1 MSTTPTT
8 PARFSPACFVQPA
21 AFGLTCWELSSINT
35 SHCVGEGG
43 QAAVYLA
50 DMMGV
55 DTFCM
60 KVAKVR
66 MPPANLLCSTDFGR
80 LA

>member
-1 MSTTPTT
+1 MSAAPTT

-21 AFGLTCWELSSINT
+21 DFGPTRLDLSPINT
-35 SHCVGEGG
+35 SYCVGEGG

-50 DMMGV
+50 IMMGV

-66 MPPANLLCSTDFGR
+66 MPPVHLL
-80 LA
+80 